1 MGRLQA
7 TTTLVAALAS
17 CFVPAIASPIA
28 RRSDLIVKDFHQA
41 PPAWANIG
49 APPTEH
55 MLHLSIGL
63 TQSRFSELE
72 RHLYEG
78 KIGGPEASN
87 GAGTNGISS
96 IGS

>member
-7 TTTLVAALAS
+7 IATLVAALAS
-17 CFVPAIASPIA
+17 CFMPAIASPVA
-28 RRSDLIVKDFHQA
+28 RRSDLVVKDYHPA

-49 APPTEH
+49 APPAEH
-55 MLHLSIGL
+55 MLRLSIGL

-78 KIGGPEASN
+78 KMGGPEAS
-87 GAGTNGISS
+87 
-96 IGS
+96 

>member
-1 MGRLQA
+1 MGRIQ
-7 TTTLVAALAS
+7 TTATLVATLAS
-17 CFVPAIASPIA
+17 CFVPALASPVA
-28 RRSDLIVKDFHQA
+28 RRSDLVVKDYHRA

-49 APPTEH
+49 VPPAEH
-55 MLHLSIGL
+55 MLHLTIGL

-78 KIGGPEASN
+78 KIGGLDTPSD
-87 GAGTNGISS
+87 AGTNGASS